1 MVLEQTLQH
10 LCYTG
15 IWGSLKETFP
25 ALTFLSCIYW
35 TGAVCNSA
43 LLQKGSG
50 WTAAFLPVKAFIYT
64 HTHAH
69 THTQSVCKKSNY
81 WPAACKCI
89 PHTARP
95 PLCGQSLPWMLPVQ
109 ALLGRDIYIYN
120 FILTCIWICFIF
132 RSILKVRLLG
142 IICQLT
148 SNWEQPREKKKK
160 KKRLSSLHKVE
171 NNPIFEDYS
180 PVSSKVLCFF
190 FCLEWVN
197 KSFTHILLCGK
208 TKEKVLQTEH
218 WEIIN
223 TQNTHKC
230 WKIMKTI

>member
-1 MVLEQTLQH
+1 MLWLWFWSKHYNICVILASGARWKKLSLLLHSSPASTEQVLSATVLSYRRA
-10 LCYTG
+10 LG
-15 IWGSLKETFP
+15 GPLRSSLLK
-25 ALTFLSCIYW
+25 
-35 TGAVCNSA
+35 
-43 LLQKGSG
+43 LL
-50 WTAAFLPVKAFIYT
+50 YT

-89 PHTARP
+89 PHTAQP

-160 KKRLSSLHKVE
+160 KETLKPSQGRK
-171 NNPIFEDYS
+171 
-180 PVSSKVLCFF
+180 
-190 FCLEWVN
+190 
-197 KSFTHILLCGK
+197 
-208 TKEKVLQTEH
+208 
-218 WEIIN
+218 
-223 TQNTHKC
+223 
-230 WKIMKTI
+230 